1 MNPEAFPQKESS
13 PRKNVLRA
21 FVLSAGLAVATGC
34 ARPGVNVEMSRWV
47 GRPYARVLDAFG
59 QPAAER
65 VLPDGRRLVTYEFPH
80 TATVVNQFTNT
91 ADRLGAAIQNAVGTV
106 QVPRPVKD
114 RYTNGVAKRLFIV
127 TAGTVEDC
135 VFISH
140 DGQASPPG
148 KDFQSARP

>member
-91 ADRLGAAIQNAVGTV
+91 ADRLGAVRGRSRRRNRGGAHQEVDAEG
-106 QVPRPVKD
+106 RCGD
-114 RYTNGVAKRLFIV
+114 A
-127 TAGTVEDC
+127 ED
-135 VFISH
+135 
-140 DGQASPPG
+140 P
-148 KDFQSARP
+148 K